1 MTMTAMDWVT
11 SAGLGL
17 LLVPAVYWDVR
28 ERRIPN
34 RLVFPF
40 WLLAP
45 ALALALGGVAAAGSS
60 LTALAIGL
68 GLALP
73 FWLLGWLGAGDVKL
87 VAAAAA
93 FVGQSLVFPLLA
105 SVAISG
111 AALALLMLLLHGAL
125 GRTIERYWASM
136 ALSVAAR
143 RSTYVAPQGEDANIR
158 LPYAVAI
165 AVGAALVW
173 GAHLGLLALP
183 GLS

>member
-1 MTMTAMDWVT
+1 MMTTVDWVT
-11 SAGLGL
+11 TAGLGL
-17 LLVPAVYWDVR
+17 LLVPAVYWDLR

-45 ALALALGGVAAAGSS
+45 ALALGLGGLSAAGGSLVALGIA
-60 LTALAIGL
+60 L

-87 VAAAAA
+87 IAATAA
-93 FVGQSLVFPLLA
+93 FMGQSLVFPLLGA
-105 SVAISG
+105 VAISG
-111 AALALLMLLLHGAL
+111 AGLAMLTLLLHGAL
-125 GRTIERYWASM
+125 GRTLERYWASM

-165 AVGAALVW
+165 AAGAAMVW
-173 GAHLGLLALP
+173 SGHLGLLVLP
-183 GLS
+183 GL